1 MKTIKISIRSA
12 DLFREL
18 QKITAYAGIKTS
30 RIATTALIA
39 WRP

>member
-18 QKITAYAGIKTS
+18 QKITAYAGIKK
-30 RIATTALIA
+30 RAG
-39 WRP
+39 